1 MSSQHSSP
9 AESKY
14 IIESIA
20 VRDFYED
27 FGNQLCLRL
36 VNSEKS
42 LGRSTIRER
51 SVNRPA
57 LAVT

>member
-1 MSSQHSSP
+1 MSPPHSSP

-20 VRDFYED
+20 VREFFKDY
-27 FGNQLCLRL
+27 GKQLCLRL

-42 LGRSTIRER
+42 LGEVPFEKEVSIDR
-51 SVNRPA
+51 
-57 LAVT
+57 LWQ